1 MGSNLGARA
10 LLVVRFLAAW
20 IGYDAWVVSHV
31 VLDPNSTR
39 AAAHALLETPAVRR
53 GLAHDLT
60 RDLDRKL
67 PAAAKNP
74 RVRPAVA
81 AALRDPRVTSAF
93 ADTVA
98 RIRQTILSDG
108 DGARF
113 TVDGRALNDALHD
126 ALAPGDPRL
135 AAQVERL
142 PPLDVRVKADN
153 LPHLHDPRTAADGV
167 ALLGIIA
174 ALLLITA
181 SLLLQHDRRSIAR
194 VGRRIAYL
202 AITPLIVF
210 AVLPPRVLAH
220 ASGDGPGIAAAL
232 LRTYGNR
239 VLPSAVGLVIAGLAI
254 VVGAIV
260 WPRAGGSA
268 TQSAA
273 DAPPSD
279 PRRAAAAPWP
289 RSAPDQPEITEKLYL

>member
-1 MGSNLGARA
+1 MGSNMGARV
-10 LLVVRFLAAW
+10 LLVVGFLAAW
-20 IGYDAWVVSHV
+20 IGYDAWLVSHV

-39 AAAHALLETPAVRR
+39 SAAHALLETPAVRR
-53 GLAHDLT
+53 GLADDLT
-60 RDLDRKL
+60 RDLNRKL

-81 AALRDPRVTSAF
+81 AALRDPRVTNAF
-93 ADTVA
+93 ADTVVH
-98 RIRQTILSDG
+98 IQQTILNDG
-108 DGARF
+108 DSARF

-126 ALAPGDPRL
+126 ALAPRDPRL

-142 PPLDVRVKADN
+142 PPLDVRVKANN

-167 ALLGIIA
+167 AVLGIIA

-194 VGRRIAYL
+194 VGRRTAYL

-210 AVLPPRVLAH
+210 AVLPRVLEQS
-220 ASGDGPGIAAAL
+220 SGDEPGIAAVL

-239 VLPSAVGLVIAGLAI
+239 VLPSAIGLVIVGLAI

-260 WPRAGGSA
+260 WPRAGLTERA
-268 TQSAA
+268 
-273 DAPPSD
+273 APPT
-279 PRRAAAAPWP
+279 AAAPLP
-289 RSAPDQPEITEKLYL
+289 PTAAHPPEITEKLYL

>member
-1 MGSNLGARA
+1 MGSNLGARV
-10 LLVVRFLAAW
+10 LLVVGFLAAW
-20 IGYDAWVVSHV
+20 IGYDAWLVSHV

-53 GLAHDLT
+53 GLADDLT
-60 RDLDRKL
+60 RDLNRKL

-81 AALRDPRVTSAF
+81 AALRDPRVTNAF
-93 ADTVA
+93 ADTVVHIQQA
-98 RIRQTILSDG
+98 ILTDG
-108 DGARF
+108 DGTRF
-113 TVDGRALNDALHD
+113 TVDGRALNNALHD

-153 LPHLHDPRTAADGV
+153 LPHLHDPRTTAGGV

-194 VGRRIAYL
+194 VGRRTAYL
-202 AITPLIVF
+202 AIAPLIVF
-210 AVLPPRVLAH
+210 AVLPRVLAH
-220 ASGDGPGIAAAL
+220 TSGDAPGIAAAL

-239 VLPSAVGLVIAGLAI
+239 VLPSAVGLVIAGLVI
-254 VVGAIV
+254 VAGAIV
-260 WPRAGGSA
+260 WPRAEGSA
-268 TQSAA
+268 AQSAA
-273 DAPPSD
+273 DAPPPD
-279 PRRAAAAPWP
+279 TRRAGAPLRP
-289 RSAPDQPEITEKLYL
+289 RTAPDQPEITEKLYL